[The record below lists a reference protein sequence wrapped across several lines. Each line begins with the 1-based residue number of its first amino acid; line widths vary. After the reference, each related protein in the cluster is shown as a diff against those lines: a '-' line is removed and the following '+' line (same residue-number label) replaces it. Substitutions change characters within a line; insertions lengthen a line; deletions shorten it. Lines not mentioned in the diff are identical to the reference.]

1 MDDADFRLKGSVVT
15 VIVIELYRYTP
26 DTFVEQLQSQIERSP
41 QLFDQAPVILSLEK
55 FSVDNTSLEFNLLL
69 AQCRACGLLPVA
81 FRDNSTRYVHPVEDT
96 GLALLPPSDL
106 REKTRPAKARRPQ
119 SEPKPAPEAS
129 AEAKPAVAEVPA
141 ARPGK
146 LITRPVRS
154 GQQIYA
160 EGADLIVMA
169 AVSEGAEVL
178 ADGHI
183 HVYGALRGRALAGIR
198 GDESARIFCQS
209 MDAQLLSI
217 AGNFLVSDSIAEEFR
232 QQPAQAYLQQDVLH
246 VSAL

>member
-55 FSVDNTSLEFNLLL
+55 FSADNTSLEFNLLL
-69 AQCRACGLLPVA
+69 AQCRACGLQPVA
-81 FRDNSTRYVHPVEDT
+81 FRDNSTRYTHPVEDT
-96 GLALLPPSDL
+96 GLALLPTSDL
-106 REKTRPAKARRPQ
+106 REKTRPAKARKPQ
-119 SEPKPAPEAS
+119 AKPAPEKS
-129 AEAKPAVAEVPA
+129 AEAKPAVAEAA

-146 LITRPVRS
+146 VINRPVRS

-198 GDESARIFCQS
+198 GDRSARIFCQS
-209 MDAQLLSI
+209 MDAELISV
-217 AGNFLVSDSIAEEFR
+217 AGNFLVSEGIAEEFR
-232 QQPAQAYLQQDVLH
+232 HHPAQAFLQQDTLH
-246 VSAL
+246 VSTM

>member
-26 DTFVEQLQSQIERSP
+26 DTFVEQLQNQIERSP

-55 FSVDNTSLEFNLLL
+55 FSADNTSLEFNLLL

-106 REKTRPAKARRPQ
+106 REKTRPARTRKPQ
-119 SEPKPAPEAS
+119 AEAEPEKSVAEKPAEADT
-129 AEAKPAVAEVPA
+129 A
-141 ARPGK
+141 APRPGK

-198 GDESARIFCQS
+198 GDENTRIFCQS
-209 MDAQLLSI
+209 MDAQLISI
-217 AGNFLVSDSIAEEFR
+217 AGNFLVSDSIDEEFR
-232 QQPAQAYLQQDVLH
+232 QKPAQAFLKQDVLH
-246 VSAL
+246 VTAL

>member
-55 FSVDNTSLEFNLLL
+55 FSADNTSLEFNLLL

-106 REKTRPAKARRPQ
+106 REKTRPARTRKPQ
-119 SEPKPAPEAS
+119 AEAEPEKSVAEKPAEADT
-129 AEAKPAVAEVPA
+129 A
-141 ARPGK
+141 APRPGK

-198 GDESARIFCQS
+198 GDESTRIFCQS
-209 MDAQLLSI
+209 MDAQLISI
-217 AGNFLVSDSIAEEFR
+217 AGNFLVSDSIDEEFR
-232 QQPAQAYLQQDVLH
+232 QKPAQAFLKQDVLH
-246 VSAL
+246 VTAL

>member
-55 FSVDNTSLEFNLLL
+55 FSADNTSLEFNLLL

-106 REKTRPAKARRPQ
+106 REKTRPARARKPQ
-119 SEPKPAPEAS
+119 TEAEPEKSVAEKPAEADT
-129 AEAKPAVAEVPA
+129 AT

-198 GDESARIFCQS
+198 GDESTRIFCQS
-209 MDAQLLSI
+209 MDAQLISI
-217 AGNFLVSDSIAEEFR
+217 AGNFLVSDSIDEEFR
-232 QQPAQAYLQQDVLH
+232 QKPAQAFLKQDVLH
-246 VSAL
+246 VTAL